1 MDRTRRDS
9 FSRNDERDNSC
20 GSKGTSGS
28 CGNLLKK
35 MNNYPS
41 KKSQNSWGSPTNEV
55 NNNETSNNKSDN
67 IQTSKINVSVQRKNL
82 DILLFTYDC
91 YITSLS
97 ANDEN
102 KLNELR
108 RDNQEVRIYFHES
121 YEIPE
126 VPGKVI
132 VFEGEDLDKK
142 ITAVEQYFNL
152 LTKLEVNNSYNNTIS
167 CLVFVPNGLV
177 SMVIGTKGKQIVH
190 LAQTTK
196 THIAVNQP
204 VFKMCHRTILIN
216 GYPKQISLA
225 ISKIQNIME
234 ERYAEIPDC
243 EKESMPMNLNEIK
256 TTVSINLIRLI
267 YYLKNKI

>member
-1 MDRTRRDS
+1 MDRVHRDS

-41 KKSQNSWGSPTNEV
+41 KKSHTSWGSPIANNER
-55 NNNETSNNKSDN
+55 NNNENNN
-67 IQTSKINVSVQRKNL
+67 VENNTQQTKNNNTVQRKNL
-82 DILLFTYDC
+82 DILLFTYDRF
-91 YITSLS
+91 IASLS

-108 RDNQEVRIYFHES
+108 RDNQDVRIYFHEN

-132 VFEGEDLDKK
+132 VFEGDDLDKK
-142 ITAVEQYFNL
+142 IIAVEQYFNL
-152 LTKLEVNNSYNNTIS
+152 LLKLDIDKNNNNTLS

-216 GYPKQISLA
+216 GYPKEISIA
-225 ISKIQNIME
+225 IYKIQTIME
-234 ERYAEIPDC
+234 ERYLEIPDC

-256 TTVSINLIRLI
+256 TTVSFFYKTRLI
-267 YYLKNKI
+267 FS